1 MFWKSKEEREQERVK
16 REKVEEEQL
25 AYHIRWE
32 KEQKEEKDLLEELIN
47 VPSRVGRYVIE
58 VLSDEAAESG
68 HAFREPLHK
77 SATRV
82 IFE

>member
-1 MFWKSKEEREQERVK
+1 
-16 REKVEEEQL
+16 
-25 AYHIRWE
+25 
-32 KEQKEEKDLLEELIN
+32 
-47 VPSRVGRYVIE
+47 
-58 VLSDEAAESG
+58 LSDEAAESG